1 VAGASVRGA
10 AHLARGTPNQD
21 AIGWSAGDAPSLALA
36 VSDGHGDERCF
47 RSDAGSRIAVSVAL
61 AELEALRSAPTMD
74 GTESLKRRLVDGWR
88 AGVLEDLKRRPFAPG
103 ERAVLPNVYSDAD
116 VFLTYGAT
124 MLGVRVAAD
133 FILYVQLG
141 DGDIIR
147 SADDG
152 TTVRLFEKDPRLA
165 LNQTNSLSQAQ
176 ASQLMRVRVDRA
188 TAWPALIAAS
198 TDGYANSF
206 RTDEDFL
213 KVGRDFRALVAERG
227 LPAIA
232 GDLEA
237 ILDQAQSGGSRD
249 DTTLGLIVRSSAE
262 PARPVHTPHPA
273 LAEREGRPRR
283 RPALAVLAVAVAI
296 GAAFYAVP
304 VARDRLASARSDA
317 AVALVKQR
325 AYAPALAAADA
336 ALRLNP
342 TDRAALDVR
351 GDALLHLAAA
361 ATPSAA
367 ADLWADCV
375 RAYVVSIAREVA
387 AAPPAEV
394 RSNVAERLAAIGIA
408 EFGAA
413 SEPQALAAAK
423 AAGSLDARWKALAAS
438 LAAAGSRPDA
448 AQSAERLRSLVAA
461 FDATSPAIDT
471 TGGTS

>member
-1 VAGASVRGA
+1 VRGA
-10 AHLARGTPNQD
+10 SHLARGTPNQD
-21 AIGWSAGDAPSLALA
+21 AIGWSGGGDAPSLALA

-47 RSDAGSRIAVSVAL
+47 RSDAGSRIAVNVAL
-61 AELEALRSAPTMD
+61 AELEALRTAPTAD
-74 GTESLKRRLVDGWR
+74 GAESLKRRLVDGWR
-88 AGVLEDLKRRPFAPG
+88 AGVLQDLKRRPFAPA
-103 ERAVLPNVYSDAD
+103 ERAVLPHAYSDAD

-124 MLGVRVAAD
+124 MLGVRVGAD

-206 RTDEDFL
+206 RTDDDFL

-232 GDLEA
+232 GDLAA
-237 ILDQAQSGGSRD
+237 ILDQAQSAGSRD
-249 DTTLGLIVRSSAE
+249 DTTLGLIVRSNGEPAPLAQAPYPQPAE
-262 PARPVHTPHPA
+262 PEAP
-273 LAEREGRPRR
+273 PRR
-283 RPALAVLAVAVAI
+283 RPALALLAAAAVAI

-304 VARDRLASARSDA
+304 WARDRLAGARSDA

-325 AYAPALAAADA
+325 AYAGALAAADA

-361 ATPSAA
+361 RTPPAG
-367 ADLWADCV
+367 ADLWAEVV
-375 RAYVVSIAREVA
+375 RAYLVSIAREAA
-387 AAPPAEV
+387 AAPPGEV
-394 RSNVAERLAAIGIA
+394 SPNVATRLAAISIA

-423 AAGSLDARWKALAAS
+423 AAGSLDARWKTLATS
-438 LAAAGSRPDA
+438 VAAAGSRPSA
-448 AQSAERLRSLVAA
+448 SQSAERLRSLVAT